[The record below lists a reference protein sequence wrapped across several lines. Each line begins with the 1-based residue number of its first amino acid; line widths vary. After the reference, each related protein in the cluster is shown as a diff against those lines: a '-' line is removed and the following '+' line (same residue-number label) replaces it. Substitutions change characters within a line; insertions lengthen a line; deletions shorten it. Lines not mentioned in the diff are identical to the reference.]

1 MGKRRFSIGLLGR
14 KQLVVAVVFVL
25 SVTACL
31 SRTLPAQVNEADK
44 ERIIRQVAE
53 YWIQV
58 GERQYERGLYTHA
71 EKSLRNALEYEQ
83 YLTADQ
89 IKKLGE
95 LSQKTSERA
104 GQRAQILQHIRE
116 ANALIQ
122 QNHLIEARSHLDS
135 IRDNQFLTG
144 EERSQVMAG
153 LAKIDETL
161 NEQKRRIT
169 ELYNRGMEFYRS
181 LAEARTQLRALA
193 DNEFLTDIEREEIAA
208 SLSTVEF
215 RITQEQGRV
224 NQLYNLSMRHFQAG
238 QFQQAEQCAAQMRMI
253 LTGSS
258 GLPAEAAPD
267 QVGAE
272 QTPAIIEQELFGV
285 MGEAIEPAVPKEEP
299 AVVDTPELFIINVV
313 DEPNRPALI
322 EMAEPVPPPP
332 APEQVPQKAEILR
345 TYTAA
350 VVSDT
355 VQKVQNYVMR
365 GEFEEARKAVATAE
379 RTVSENQIY
388 LGEELFVQYRSQLRQ
403 LRRRIAERED
413 AGRQQ

>member
-14 KQLVVAVVFVL
+14 KQRAVAVVFVL
-25 SVTACL
+25 SLTACL
-31 SRTLPAQVNEADK
+31 SRTLPAQVYEADK
-44 ERIIRQVAE
+44 QRIIRQVAE

-58 GERQYERGLYTHA
+58 GQRQYERGLYTHA
-71 EKSLRNALEYEQ
+71 EKSLQNALGYEQ
-83 YLTADQ
+83 YLTAEQ
-89 IKKLGE
+89 IQKIGE
-95 LSQKTSERA
+95 LSQKTSETA
-104 GQRAQILQHIRE
+104 TQRAQILRHIRE
-116 ANALIQ
+116 ANKLIQ
-122 QNHLIEARSHLDS
+122 HNSLIEARAHLES
-135 IRDNQFLTG
+135 IRNNQFLTG
-144 EERSQVMAG
+144 NERAQVMEG

-208 SLSTVEF
+208 SLSSVEF

-224 NQLYNLSMRHFQAG
+224 TGLYNLSMRHFQAG
-238 QFQQAEQCAAQMRMI
+238 QFREAEQCAAQMRMI
-253 LTGSS
+253 LTGRSE
-258 GLPAEAAPD
+258 LPAEAVPG

-272 QTPAIIEQELFGV
+272 RTPTIIEQELFGV
-285 MGEAIEPAVPKEEP
+285 MGEAIEP

-322 EMAEPVPPPP
+322 DMAEPVPLEP
-332 APEQVPQKAEILR
+332 APRKADILR

-355 VQKVQNYVMR
+355 VQKVQDYVMR
-365 GEFEEARKAVATAE
+365 GEFEEARKVVATAE
-379 RTVSENQIY
+379 RAVSENQIH
-388 LGEELFVQYRSQLRQ
+388 LGEELFVQYRRRLRQ